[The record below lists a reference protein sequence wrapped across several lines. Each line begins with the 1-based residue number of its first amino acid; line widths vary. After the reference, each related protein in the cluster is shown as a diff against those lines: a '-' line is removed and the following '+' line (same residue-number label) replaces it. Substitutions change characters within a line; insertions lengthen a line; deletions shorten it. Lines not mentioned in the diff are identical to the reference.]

1 MSIALQSRAES
12 SSTHDHLLFAQAVRS
27 ADQRSAAAA
36 AMAMGINPPQ
46 GMNAQ
51 RIRLIREI
59 RAKRREF
66 FPGGLFSDRGWE
78 ILLTLYASHLEQQRL
93 SITRLTAEAGIPA
106 TTVLRWMSSLE
117 VADLIVRTGD
127 ITDNRRV
134 FVRLSQKGVLTMNS
148 YFTAC
153 GAAIAFA

>member
-1 MSIALQSRAES
+1 MGVALHGRSDS
-12 SSTHDHLLFAQAVRS
+12 SSAHEQFAFAQALRGT
-27 ADQRSAAAA
+27 DQRSAAAA
-36 AMAMGINPPQ
+36 AVALGINPPP
-46 GMNAQ
+46 GMSVE
-51 RIRLIREI
+51 RIRQIRDI

-66 FPGGLFSDRGWE
+66 FPGGMFSDPAWE
-78 ILLTLYASHLEQQRL
+78 ILLTLYAAHLEQQRL
-93 SITRLTAEAGIPA
+93 SITRLAAEAQVPA

-153 GAAIAFA
+153 GARIAFA